1 MSDEEQRSR
10 YQQRLAEV
18 RADGDVSLNDQ
29 FLLIHQALDPHHY
42 YERMRRGDPELLG
55 LLKENPQFTETIK
68 LVLSELDAAKKA
80 VMSIW
85 DDMNAR
91 RKEYADKLSR
101 VA

>member
-1 MSDEEQRSR
+1 
-10 YQQRLAEV
+10 
-18 RADGDVSLNDQ
+18 
-29 FLLIHQALDPHHY
+29 
-42 YERMRRGDPELLG
+42 
-55 LLKENPQFTETIK
+55 
-68 LVLSELDAAKKA
+68 VLSELDAAKKA